1 MVISE
6 VATLMLY
13 CVSIVFLPE
22 FFDLRFVLSLQFF
35 WKVSLIVAISS
46 FPLWAI
52 KAIKRRLAPPS
63 YSKLAMA

>member
-6 VATLMLY
+6 IVTLMLY

-22 FFDLRFVLSLQFF
+22 FFDLRFVLSSRFL
-35 WKVSLIVAISS
+35 WKVALIVAISS
-46 FPLWAI
+46 FPLYVI
-52 KAIKRRLAPPS
+52 KAAKRRLAPPS